1 MANNIKGP
9 FAYKRSVLGD
19 CTYCG
24 EPLTNEMQ
32 SVSCD
37 HCGEGYHVACARNAD
52 ELFVHVESH
61 LFRSNSYRL
70 ECPSCEEYWSIGF
83 DPRE

>member
-1 MANNIKGP
+1 M
-9 FAYKRSVLGD
+9 LGD

-24 EPLTNEMQ
+24 DPLTNELQ

-37 HCGEGYHVACARNAD
+37 HCGEGYHVECAEAAD

-61 LFRSNSYRL
+61 LFRSDTYRL
-70 ECPSCEEYWSIGF
+70 ECPSCEEYWSISF